1 MILFYNLSNDIG
13 ADFTVKCNSVFT
25 LSFKAFSTNE
35 LTDNNGLPILDSAG
49 KLINYEYNLYK
60 ESIMAIKECFIELN
74 GQRYKAE
81 LKDDHYEVQVQAPAK
96 SSWPEADHVY
106 KLTVGATDMAGNTET
121 VTSDDA
127 TYGNQLKLRV
137 LETSKPTITVVSPQN
152 ASVYGKTTVDFNFEL
167 NDEGWSGINRR
178 AIVFKVNGK
187 QVEWNGCDE
196 YTGPG
201 TGLLVGTHQSGGGVE
216 YFHTTVKS
224 DADGHEKVILTYS
237 AQDLSDGQCT
247 YSLEIADYDGNKSD
261 KVEGNFVVATAAPT
275 LVVDTPTDNLI
286 TNDGT
291 VKVSGHA
298 SMTDPN
304 AKIEANVTINVNGN
318 EVTAEIGPDGK
329 FEKTVTIPDGE
340 ATVTI
345 TAKSNNGKE
354 TVVTRTVTVD
364 KTKPVI
370 TDIVTTPLTTNVN
383 GMITVTFKVVDA

>member
-60 ESIMAIKECFIELN
+60 ESIMAVKECYVELN

-81 LKDDHYEVQVQAPAK
+81 LKGDHYEVQVQAPAK

-137 LETSKPTITVVSPQN
+137 LETSKPTITVISPQN
-152 ASVYGKTTVDFNFEL
+152 ASVYGDTEVNFL
-167 NDEGWSGINRR
+167 IKIDDEGWSGINLS
-178 AIVFKVNGK
+178 AIDFKVDGK
-187 QVEWNGCDE
+187 QMN
-196 YTGPG
+196 
-201 TGLLVGTHQSGGGVE
+201 
-216 YFHTTVKS
+216 TTDPNDPNYVIGS
-224 DADGHEKVILTYS
+224 LSSEDGHGYVYINFYAKN
-237 AQDLSDGQCT
+237 LSDGQHT
-247 YSLEIADYDGNKSD
+247 YSLEVADNDGNKSEV
-261 KVEGNFVVATAAPT
+261 VEGNYIVSTSAPT

-304 AKIEANVTINVNGN
+304 VRIEGNITINVNGN
-318 EVTAEIGPDGK
+318 EVTAEVGPDGK

-345 TAKSNNGKE
+345 TAKSTNGKE

>member
-60 ESIMAIKECFIELN
+60 ESIMAVKECFVELN

-81 LKDDHYEVQVQAPAK
+81 LKGDHYEVQVQAPAK

-152 ASVYGKTTVDFNFEL
+152 ASVYGETAVDFEFEL
-167 NDEGWSGINRR
+167 NDEGWSGINRS
-178 AIVFKVNGK
+178 AIVFKVNG
-187 QVEWNGCDE
+187 QVIDM
-196 YTGPG
+196 YTGG
-201 TGLLVGTHQSGGGVE
+201 NIILSGATKYNLKE
-216 YFHTTVKS
+216 ETNTE
-224 DADGHEKVILTYS
+224 GHEKLILTYH
-237 AQDLSDGQCT
+237 ATNLSDGQCT
-247 YSLEIADYDGNKSD
+247 YSLEIADNDGNKSD

-275 LVVDTPTDNLI
+275 LVVDTPSDNLV